1 MARSV
6 SHSKLAG
13 QDRVSR
19 PTEEPASRYYSNT
32 APAVRIR
39 FLTSTPLDITRGSG
53 TYVGVH
59 VLARALESLGHS
71 VAFETP
77 HRSLPIYTLQ
87 RLLFN
92 RRLRP
97 SADYDLTVGFDMDG
111 YRIAGGPG
119 YVAALKGVIAD
130 EVLYERGFTRR
141 TMAFQARCEKL
152 QVHRAERVLVTSRYS
167 ADRARELYGLSR
179 GPVIVPELI
188 DLAEWNR
195 LLQANPARP
204 ERFTVLFVG
213 RHYRR
218 KRIDVLLQAA
228 AQLRGRIPDLEV
240 RIVGN
245 GPCTPQLRQLA
256 TDLKLAGTVA
266 WLGDIP
272 RASLAAEYNRAD
284 VFCLPSRQEGFGIV
298 LLEAMAAGKPIV
310 AARAG
315 AIPEVVPPGSLV
327 EPDNPEALA
336 AAIDL
341 LYRSPGKRE
350 ALSREGQGHVQQFD
364 APRVARL
371 FIEAALPGCRVGG
384 LARAASTERRA

>member
-1 MARSV
+1 M
-6 SHSKLAG
+6 LAYG
-13 QDRVSR
+13 TLYVASRDRKTV
-19 PTEEPASRYYSNT
+19 ASRYHSNT
-32 APAVRIR
+32 ASVVRIR

-53 TYVGVH
+53 TYVGMH
-59 VLARALESLGHS
+59 VMARALEKLGHS
-71 VAFETP
+71 VTFETP
-77 HRSLPIYTLQ
+77 NRSLPIYTLQ

-92 RRLRP
+92 RTLRR
-97 SADYDLTVGFDMDG
+97 SAEYDLTVGFDMDG

-130 EVLYERGFTRR
+130 EVLYERGLTRR
-141 TMAFQARCEKL
+141 TMAFQARCERL

-167 ADRARELYGLSR
+167 ADRAQELYGL
-179 GPVIVPELI
+179 PCAPIVVPELI
-188 DLAEWNR
+188 DLAEWRR
-195 LLQANPARP
+195 LLQLHPARA

-218 KRIDVLLQAA
+218 KRIDVLLRAA
-228 AQLRGRIPDLEV
+228 AQLRARIPDLEV
-240 RIVGN
+240 RMVGN

-256 TDLKLAGTVA
+256 AELQLAGTIA

-315 AIPEVVPPGSLV
+315 AIPEVVMPESLV
-327 EPDNPEALA
+327 NPDDPEALA
-336 AAIDL
+336 ASIDL
-341 LYRSPGKRE
+341 LYRFPEKRYTL
-350 ALSREGQGHVQQFD
+350 ARSGQDRVQQFD
-364 APRVARL
+364 APRVAQL
-371 FIEAALPGCRVGG
+371 FIEAVLPASRVGS
-384 LARAASTERRA
+384 LARAASNETRA